1 MRQFVFK
8 SEKAVKRAI
17 ENLETKLDLLSPQT
31 IIASLLSPYTL
42 EVFKEEYWEKKPLHI
57 RRNDDDFYGNVVT
70 RESLMT
76 LPEEYIMSYEIDLD
90 AWKCVD
96 DEKESLNGADV
107 VKAQEVKRLLETA
120 NATIQFNQPQRFSVS
135 SSNFM
140 SPDCWFVY

>member
-1 MRQFVFK
+1 MRKFVFK

-107 VKAQEVKRLLETA
+107 VKAQEVKRLLEKA